1 MSVALRKPARF
12 PGLWRRV
19 GIVLALALIVA
30 AAALWWAW
38 QGWEPSRETYPV
50 QGVAVSAAQGEINWA
65 GVRAS
70 GADFAYIHVSTGT
83 RARDGRFPANWAG
96 ARAAGLRYGAE
107 LTYDPCAQAS
117 DQATLFITTV
127 PRDNAA
133 LPPAIRLGDVP
144 GCAPGRDRVLSE
156 LNTLINLVEAHSGKP
171 ALLHV
176 APAFERAYRISE
188 GVDRTVWLD
197 GNFFPPDY
205 AARDWVMWTA
215 SDGRRLDA
223 IAGPVRWVAVAR

>member
-12 PGLWRRV
+12 PGLLRRLAV
-19 GIVLALALIVA
+19 ALALVLAIGTA
-30 AAALWWAW
+30 SLWWFW
-38 QGWEPSRETYPV
+38 RGWEPSRDIYPV
-50 QGVAVSAAQGEINWA
+50 QGIAVDAALGEINWA
-65 GVRAS
+65 GVRAQ
-70 GADFAYIHVSTGT
+70 GADFAYIHVSTGAS
-83 RARDGRFPANWAG
+83 ARDERFPANWAN
-96 ARAAGLRYGAE
+96 ARDAGLSYGAE
-107 LTYDPCAQAS
+107 LVYDPCARAS

-171 ALLHV
+171 VLLHV
-176 APAFERAYRISE
+176 SPGFERAYRISE
-188 GVDRTVWLD
+188 GVDRTLWFD

-205 AARDWVMWTA
+205 ATRDWVMWTA

-223 IAGPVRWVAVAR
+223 AAGAVQWVVVAP

>member
-19 GIVLALALIVA
+19 GVALALVLTVTI
-30 AAALWWAW
+30 AALWWVW
-38 QGWEPSRETYPV
+38 QGWEPSREEYPV
-50 QGVAVSAAQGEINWA
+50 QGVAVSAAQGEVNWA
-65 GVRAS
+65 GIRAA

-83 RARDGRFPANWAG
+83 IARDGNFPANWAG

-107 LTYDPCAQAS
+107 LTYDPCAKAS

-127 PRDNAA
+127 PRNNAA
-133 LPPAIRLGDVP
+133 LPPAIRLGEVP

-156 LNTLINLVEAHSGKP
+156 LNTLINLVEAHSAKP
-171 ALLHV
+171 VLLHV
-176 APAFERAYRISE
+176 SPVFERAYRISE
-188 GVDRTVWLD
+188 GVDRTLWLD

-205 AARDWVMWTA
+205 AARGWVMWTA

-223 IAGPVRWVAVAR
+223 IAGRVNWVAVAR